1 MKTDKGSIV
10 VAGISLRE
18 RAREVLKPFC
28 EQVFISLRIS
38 EADVIDQLSDDP
50 DQTGPAAALLSAY
63 RNSRDCDWLV
73 LACDFPFVTP
83 NAVRELIRHRDQAA
97 DVICFSSAH
106 DSVHD
111 SAHEDGTQHEIPQPL
126 FAVWT
131 PQALAVLEENVS
143 NGKTGPNATLKD
155 IESLILKP
163 SQDRWLMNAN
173 DPETLALVI
182 STLESMKSVG
192 QER

>member
-1 MKTDKGSIV
+1 MKTDKGSIL
-10 VAGISLRE
+10 VAGVSLRE

-28 EQVFISLRIS
+28 EQVFISLRTL
-38 EADVIDQLSDDP
+38 EPLVIDQLNDDP
-50 DQTGPAAALLSAY
+50 EEFGPAAALLSAY

-73 LACDFPFVTP
+73 LACDYPFVTP
-83 NAVRELIRHRDQAA
+83 AAIRELIRHRDQAA
-97 DVICFSSAH
+97 DVICFSEA
-106 DSVHD
+106 
-111 SAHEDGTQHEIPQPL
+111 EDEIPQPL

-143 NGKTGPNATLKD
+143 IGKTGPNATLKD
-155 IESLILKP
+155 VEALILKP

-182 STLESMKSVG
+182 SALESM
-192 QER
+192 